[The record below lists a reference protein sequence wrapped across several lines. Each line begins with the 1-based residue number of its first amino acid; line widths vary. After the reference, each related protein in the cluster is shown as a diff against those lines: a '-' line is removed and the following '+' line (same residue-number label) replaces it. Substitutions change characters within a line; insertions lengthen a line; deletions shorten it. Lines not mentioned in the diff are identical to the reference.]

1 LERIALRIPVIIPA
15 RIGST
20 RFPAKPL
27 AKILGKPMI
36 QWVCELSAKA
46 VGEENVYVATDSKEI
61 ASVVRALGYKSV
73 MTSANCLTGTDRVA
87 EAMRRLSLPMAINV
101 QGDEPL
107 LDPDLIKM
115 TAERLLVSNGAVVN
129 AASKVTD
136 REEMSSSSLPKM
148 VLSRS
153 GRLLYAS
160 RSLIPGAKESNDLLI
175 QPIYKQVCVY
185 GFHLESLKD
194 FGPQAEKS
202 PLEQFEDIEILRFL
216 EADIPVEIV
225 ASESLSVAVDFP
237 EDIAKVEAILTRLKN
252 D

>member
-1 LERIALRIPVIIPA
+1 LEIPVIIPA

-36 QWVCELSAKA
+36 QWVCELSAKTA
-46 VGEENVYVATDSKEI
+46 GQDNVYVATDSEEI
-61 ASVVRALGYKSV
+61 ASVVRALGYRSV
-73 MTSANCLTGTDRVA
+73 MTSADCLTGTDRVA

-107 LDPDLIKM
+107 LDPELIKM
-115 TAERLLVSNGAVVN
+115 VAERLLVSNGAVVN
-129 AASKVTD
+129 AASRVTD
-136 REEMSSSSLPKM
+136 PKEKSSWSLPKM

-160 RSLIPGAKESNDLLI
+160 RSLIPGTKESKNSPSQTI
-175 QPIYKQVCVY
+175 HKQVCVY

-216 EADIPVEIV
+216 EADIPVEILV
-225 ASESLSVAVDFP
+225 SESLSVAVDFP
-237 EDIAKVEAILTRLKN
+237 EDIAKVESILTGLTN
-252 D
+252 E

>member
-1 LERIALRIPVIIPA
+1 VKIPVIIPA

-46 VGEENVYVATDSKEI
+46 AGQDNVYVATDSEEI
-61 ASVVRALGYKSV
+61 ASVARALGYRSV

-107 LDPDLIKM
+107 LDPELIKRV
-115 TAERLLVSNGAVVN
+115 AERLLVSNGAVVN

-136 REEMSSSSLPKM
+136 SEEMSSSLPKM

-160 RSLIPGAKESNDLLI
+160 RSLIPGTKESRNSPS
-175 QPIYKQVCVY
+175 QTVHKQVCVY
-185 GFHLESLKD
+185 GFHLESLKG

-216 EADIPVEIV
+216 EADIPVEILV
-225 ASESLSVAVDFP
+225 SESLSVAVDFP
-237 EDIAKVEAILTRLKN
+237 EDIAKVESILTGLTN

>member
-1 LERIALRIPVIIPA
+1 VKIPVIIPA

-46 VGEENVYVATDSKEI
+46 AGQDNVYVATDSEEI
-61 ASVVRALGYKSV
+61 ASVVRALGYRPV
-73 MTSANCLTGTDRVA
+73 MTSASCLTGTDRVA
-87 EAMRRLSLPMAINV
+87 EAMRRLSLPMAISV

-107 LDPDLIKM
+107 LDPELIKAV
-115 TAERLLVSNGAVVN
+115 AEQLLVSNGAVVN
-129 AASKVTD
+129 AATRVTD
-136 REEMSSSSLPKM
+136 PEEMSSSSLPKM
-148 VLSRS
+148 VLSKS

-160 RSLIPGAKESNDLLI
+160 RSLIPGAKESNNFLSQI
-175 QPIYKQVCVY
+175 VHKQVCAY

-216 EADIPVEIV
+216 EADIPVEILV
-225 ASESLSVAVDFP
+225 SESLSVAVDFP
-237 EDIAKVEAILTRLKN
+237 EDIAKVESILTGLTN

>member
-1 LERIALRIPVIIPA
+1 MIIPA

-46 VGEENVYVATDSKEI
+46 AGEENVYVATDSEEI
-61 ASVVRALGYKSV
+61 ASVVRFLGYKSV
-73 MTSANCLTGTDRVA
+73 MTSADCLTGTDRVA
-87 EAMRRLSLPMAINV
+87 EAMRRLSMPMAINV

-107 LDPDLIKM
+107 LDPELIK
-115 TAERLLVSNGAVVN
+115 TVAERLMVSNGAVVN
-129 AASKVTD
+129 AASRVTD
-136 REEMSSSSLPKM
+136 AEEMSSSSLPKM
-148 VLSRS
+148 VLSKS

-160 RSLIPGAKESNDLLI
+160 RTLIPGTKEAKNSPS
-175 QPIYKQVCVY
+175 QTVHKQVCVY

-237 EDIAKVEAILTRLKN
+237 EDIAKVESILTGLKN

>member
-1 LERIALRIPVIIPA
+1 LEIPVIIPA

-36 QWVCELSAKA
+36 QWVCELSTKA
-46 VGEENVYVATDSKEI
+46 VGEENVYVATDSEEI

-73 MTSANCLTGTDRVA
+73 MTSASCLTGTDRVA
-87 EAMRRLSLPMAINV
+87 EAMRRISLPMAINV

-107 LDPDLIKM
+107 LDPKLIQAV
-115 TAERLLVSNGAVVN
+115 AERLLVSNGAVVN

-136 REEMSSSSLPKM
+136 PQEMSSSSLPKM
-148 VLSRS
+148 VLSKS

-160 RSLIPGAKESNDLLI
+160 RTLLPGTKDSNDL
-175 QPIYKQVCVY
+175 QSRTVHKQVCVY
-185 GFHLESLKD
+185 GFHLESLRN
-194 FGPQAEKS
+194 FGPQALKS

-216 EADIPVEIV
+216 EADIPVEV
-225 ASESLSVAVDFP
+225 LVSESLSVAVDFP
-237 EDIAKVEAILTRLKN
+237 EDIAKVEAVLTGLNN

>member
-1 LERIALRIPVIIPA
+1 VKIPVIIPA

-46 VGEENVYVATDSKEI
+46 AGQDNVYVATDSEEI
-61 ASVVRALGYKSV
+61 ASVARALGYRSV

-107 LDPDLIKM
+107 LDPELIKM
-115 TAERLLVSNGAVVN
+115 VAERLLVSNGTVVN

-136 REEMSSSSLPKM
+136 SEEMSSSLPKM
-148 VLSRS
+148 VLSKS

-160 RSLIPGAKESNDLLI
+160 RALIPGAKDSNDLLS
-175 QPIYKQVCVY
+175 QAVHKQVCVY

-194 FGPQAEKS
+194 FGPHAEKS

-216 EADIPVEIV
+216 EADIPVKILV
-225 ASESLSVAVDFP
+225 SESLSVAVDFP
-237 EDIAKVEAILTRLKN
+237 EDIAKVESILTGLTN

>member
-1 LERIALRIPVIIPA
+1 LLIPVIIPA

-46 VGEENVYVATDSKEI
+46 AGQDNVYVATDSEEI
-61 ASVVRALGYKSV
+61 ASVARALGYRSV
-73 MTSANCLTGTDRVA
+73 MTSADCLTGTDRVA
-87 EAMRRLSLPMAINV
+87 EVMRRLSLPMAISV

-107 LDPDLIKM
+107 LDPELVKAV
-115 TAERLLVSNGAVVN
+115 AERLLVSNAAVVN
-129 AASKVTD
+129 VAAKVTEP
-136 REEMSSSSLPKM
+136 EEMSSSSLPKM
-148 VLSRS
+148 VVSKS

-160 RSLIPGAKESNDLLI
+160 RSLIPGSKESNDSLI
-175 QPIYKQVCVY
+175 QTVHKQVCVY

-194 FGPQAEKS
+194 FGPKAEKS

-216 EADIPVEIV
+216 EADIPVEILI
-225 ASESLSVAVDFP
+225 SESLSVAVDFP
-237 EDIAKVEAILTRLKN
+237 EDIAKVEAILTGLTN